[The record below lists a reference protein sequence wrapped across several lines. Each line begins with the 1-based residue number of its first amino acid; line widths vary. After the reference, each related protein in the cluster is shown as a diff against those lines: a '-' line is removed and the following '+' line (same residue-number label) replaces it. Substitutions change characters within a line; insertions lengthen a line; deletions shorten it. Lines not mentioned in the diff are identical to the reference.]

1 MNNTL
6 IFQPFFALIGLTL
19 VIWITMYVK
28 RISYILAEKVSLR
41 SVDTPSK
48 MDRIVP
54 AEVNLPAFALR
65 NLLEVPVVF
74 YVLCLYLY
82 ATENVDQFYLVL
94 AWFFVI
100 GRAIHAAI
108 YCTTNRVMHR
118 FRAYFASSVILW
130 AMVVRAAYSAFIPAA
145 T

>member
-1 MNNTL
+1 MHNAL
-6 IFQPFFALIGLTL
+6 IFQPFFALIALTL
-19 VIWITMYVK
+19 AIWITMYVK
-28 RISYILAEKVSLR
+28 RTSYILAQKVSLR
-41 SVDTPSK
+41 TVDTPTK

-65 NLLEVPVVF
+65 NLLELPVLF

-82 ATENVDQFYLVL
+82 GTDSVDQFYLVS
-94 AWFFVI
+94 AWLFVV
-100 GRAIHAAI
+100 GRVIHAVI

-118 FRAYFASSVILW
+118 FRAYFISSLVLWVVIL
-130 AMVVRAAYSAFIPAA
+130 RAAFFAFFPGA